1 MDSEVPWLFQ
11 WLLVRHY
18 GAPTALAAQMW
29 RGYSARYPYQA
40 LNAGFHLRQGV
51 DAVDAQ
57 DTGRLLM
64 CLRRVQDV
72 IQPQQLLAITMRLA
86 PEGHGPRRRDVV
98 ALEHALLA
106 DVGPDGQWK

>member
-1 MDSEVPWLFQ
+1 MPSATSPGSAARVELELSGLPEFPGVDDPGVLRGRI
-11 WLLVRHY
+11 VC
-18 GAPTALAAQMW
+18 AP
-29 RGYSARYPYQA
+29 
-40 LNAGFHLRQGV
+40 GV